1 MVSLNFKNISAYISN
16 IAKYKPNFNVIK
28 QNFSV
33 IKQNQIYITIFT
45 TLLLIKLMG
54 LGFVLNFYLLIYY
67 IILNIDNITN
77 KNTDSNLLTI
87 YGCCYASELFLGNY
101 IQYHIRFEFLICKL
115 IFYVWMV
122 HPLSNGY
129 EQIYNIINS
138 FFCITTQKQKINNN
152 ILNALEILEKRQINQ
167 SQKLSKVFDFYEKLN
182 TDLDKYEINEKQIFP
197 TESESQENSNESSL
211 YIHPPK
217 NKCE

>member
-1 MVSLNFKNISAYISN
+1 MDYLNFKNISAYASN
-16 IAKYKPNFNVIK
+16 IARSRNYYL
-28 QNFSV
+28 
-33 IKQNQIYITIFT
+33 IKQNQTYITIFI
-45 TLLLIKLMG
+45 TLLLIKLIG
-54 LGFVLNFYLLIYY
+54 LGFVLNSYLLIYY
-67 IILNIDNITN
+67 VILNINNITN

-87 YGCCYASELFLGNY
+87 YGCCYTSELFLGNY

-129 EQIYNIINS
+129 EQIYNIMNS

-167 SQKLSKVFDFYEKLN
+167 SEKLTKVFKFYEKLN

-197 TESESQENSNESSL
+197 EESQEDSNESSL

-217 NKCE
+217 DKNE

>member
-1 MVSLNFKNISAYISN
+1 MDYLNLKNISTYASN
-16 IAKYKPNFNVIK
+16 IARSRNYHL
-28 QNFSV
+28 
-33 IKQNQIYITIFT
+33 IKQNQIYITIFI
-45 TLLLIKLMG
+45 TLLLIKLIG
-54 LGFVLNFYLLIYY
+54 FGFVLNFNLLIYF

-138 FFCITTQKQKINNN
+138 FFCITTKKQKINNN

-167 SQKLSKVFDFYEKLN
+167 SEKLTKVFKFYEKLN

-197 TESESQENSNESSL
+197 VESQEDSLESSL

-217 NKCE
+217 DKNE

>member
-1 MVSLNFKNISAYISN
+1 MDYLNFKNISAYASN
-16 IAKYKPNFNVIK
+16 IAKSRNYYL
-28 QNFSV
+28 
-33 IKQNQIYITIFT
+33 IKQNQTYITIFI
-45 TLLLIKLMG
+45 TLLLIKFIG
-54 LGFVLNFYLLIYY
+54 LGFVLNSYLFIYY
-67 IILNIDNITN
+67 VILNINNITN

-87 YGCCYASELFLGNY
+87 YGCCYTSELFLGNY

-129 EQIYNIINS
+129 EQIYNIMNS

-167 SQKLSKVFDFYEKLN
+167 SEKLTKVFKFYEKLN

-197 TESESQENSNESSL
+197 EESQEDSNESSL

-217 NKCE
+217 NKNE

>member
-1 MVSLNFKNISAYISN
+1 MDYLNFKNISAYASN
-16 IAKYKPNFNVIK
+16 IAKSRNYYL
-28 QNFSV
+28 
-33 IKQNQIYITIFT
+33 IKQNQTYITIFI
-45 TLLLIKLMG
+45 TLLLIKLIG
-54 LGFVLNFYLLIYY
+54 LGFVLNSYLLIYY
-67 IILNIDNITN
+67 VILNINNITN

-87 YGCCYASELFLGNY
+87 YGCCYTSELFLGNY

-129 EQIYNIINS
+129 EQIYNIMNS

-167 SQKLSKVFDFYEKLN
+167 SEKLTKVFKFYEKLN

-197 TESESQENSNESSL
+197 EESQEDSNESSL

-217 NKCE
+217 DKNE

>member
-1 MVSLNFKNISAYISN
+1 MDYLNFKNISAYASN
-16 IAKYKPNFNVIK
+16 IAKSRNYYL
-28 QNFSV
+28 
-33 IKQNQIYITIFT
+33 IKQNQTYITIFI
-45 TLLLIKLMG
+45 TLLLIKFIG
-54 LGFVLNFYLLIYY
+54 LGFVLNSYLLIYY
-67 IILNIDNITN
+67 VILNINNITN

-87 YGCCYASELFLGNY
+87 YGCCYTSELFLGNY

-129 EQIYNIINS
+129 EQIYNIMNS

-167 SQKLSKVFDFYEKLN
+167 SEKLTKVFKFYEKLN

-197 TESESQENSNESSL
+197 EESQEDSNESSL

-217 NKCE
+217 DKNE

>member
-1 MVSLNFKNISAYISN
+1 MDYLNFKNISAYASN
-16 IAKYKPNFNVIK
+16 IAKSRNYYL
-28 QNFSV
+28 
-33 IKQNQIYITIFT
+33 IKQNQTYITIFI
-45 TLLLIKLMG
+45 TLLLIKLIG
-54 LGFVLNFYLLIYY
+54 LGFVLNSYLLIYY
-67 IILNIDNITN
+67 VILNINNITN

-87 YGCCYASELFLGNY
+87 YGCCYTSELFLGNY

-129 EQIYNIINS
+129 EQIYNIMNS

-167 SQKLSKVFDFYEKLN
+167 SEKLTKVFKFYEKLN

-197 TESESQENSNESSL
+197 EESQEDSNESSL

-217 NKCE
+217 NKNE

>member
-1 MVSLNFKNISAYISN
+1 MDYLNFKNISTYSSN
-16 IAKYKPNFNVIK
+16 IAKSGNYKM
-28 QNFSV
+28 
-33 IKQNQIYITIFT
+33 IKQNQTYITIFI
-45 TLLLIKLMG
+45 TLLLIKLIG
-54 LGFVLNFYLLIYY
+54 LGFVLNSYLLIYY
-67 IILNIDNITN
+67 VVLNINNITN

-87 YGCCYASELFLGNY
+87 YGCCYMSELFLGNY

-138 FFCITTQKQKINNN
+138 FFCITTKKQKINNN

-167 SQKLSKVFDFYEKLN
+167 SEKLTKVFEFYEKLN

-197 TESESQENSNESSL
+197 VESQENSNESSL

-217 NKCE
+217 DKNE